1 MWYLS
6 SDIVPVLGIIITP
19 MPLKSISRR
28 SFAASIPA
36 LAVAQPPADLRFDDA
51 LVRRHDGY
59 VETLLAKQITAPQD
73 PARGS
78 FADDFGIVFA
88 GTPAGIIDATVAALL
103 CRQSRHFGSAALMD
117 RIRLAAG
124 CLERNQLKSGNFD
137 LPITNFNSPPDTAFI
152 THSLG
157 SAALLARRGGLKE
170 VSALIEP
177 VLRRM
182 AGALAVGGVHTP
194 NHRWVVCE
202 ALAQMHELFGDPAYV
217 RRIDQWL
224 AETIDIDADG
234 QFNERSTTI
243 YNAVTDRA
251 LTVLADKLK
260 RPELLDPVRRNLE
273 SMLYLL
279 HADGEVVTEIS
290 IRQDAFERGDMR
302 RYWFPL
308 HYLAVTDG
316 NRRLANL
323 ARAYAGHASL
333 SMSMIY
339 PQLRQPLPESAA
351 LPADYVRE
359 MREVRA
365 ARIRR
370 GPRSATVLWNG
381 VNRFF
386 AFRKGGCVVEGVRF
400 ASAFFGKGQ
409 FVPSAM
415 RKTAGGYQLTQVLDG
430 PYYQPIEPTRPIPS
444 QQYNPTRPLRR
455 RTEVCRLT
463 QSATI
468 RETASGFEI
477 DISIDGTDKVPVA
490 IEILFRQETRLDG
503 VTPATAANSF
513 LLPEGNVTASSGS
526 DSIRVGPGL
535 GHHRWTQIRGAAPKL
550 PGPSV
555 YLCGFTPL
563 KHTLKIDCV

>member
-1 MWYLS
+1 
-6 SDIVPVLGIIITP
+6 
-19 MPLKSISRR
+19 MPSTSISRR

-59 VETLLAKQITAPQD
+59 VDTLLAKQITSPQD
-73 PARGS
+73 PDRGA

-88 GTPAGIIDATVAALL
+88 GTPAGIIDATVAAVL

-124 CLERNQLKSGNFD
+124 CLERSQLKSGNFD

-177 VLRRM
+177 ILRRM
-182 AGALAVGGVHTP
+182 ASAMAVGGVHTP

-202 ALAQMHELFGDPAYV
+202 ALAQMYELFGDPAYL

-273 SMLYLL
+273 SMMYLL

-308 HYLAVTDG
+308 HYLAVTD
-316 NRRLANL
+316 NNPRLANL
-323 ARAYAGHASL
+323 ARAYAGHSSL
-333 SMSMIY
+333 SLSMIY
-339 PQLRQPLPESAA
+339 PQLRQPMPTPAPLPD
-351 LPADYVRE
+351 DYVRE
-359 MREVRA
+359 MRAIHA

-386 AFRKGGCVVEGVRF
+386 AFRKGNCVIEGVRF
-400 ASAFFGKGQ
+400 ASAFFGKAQ
-409 FVPSAM
+409 FVPSTM
-415 RKTAGGYQLTQVLDG
+415 RKTAAGYQLTQVLDG
-430 PYYQPIEPTRPIPS
+430 PYFQPIEPSRPIAV
-444 QQYNPTRPLRR
+444 QEYGPTRPLRR
-455 RTEVCRLT
+455 RTEVCRLN
-463 QSATI
+463 QSATV
-468 RETASGFEI
+468 RETPSGFEI
-477 DISIDGTDKVPVA
+477 DISIEGTDKVPVA
-490 IEILFRQETRLDG
+490 IEVLFRQGTRLDG
-503 VTPATAANSF
+503 VTPAMVADSF
-513 LLPEGNVTASSGS
+513 LLSEGHATATSGP

-535 GHHRWTQIRGAAPKL
+535 GLHRWTQIRGAAPKL

-563 KHTLKIDCV
+563 RHTLKIECP

>member
-1 MWYLS
+1 
-6 SDIVPVLGIIITP
+6 

-36 LAVAQPPADLRFDDA
+36 VAAAQPSQELRFDGE

-59 VETLLAKQITAPQD
+59 VDNLIAKQITAPRD

-88 GTPAGIIDATVAALL
+88 GTPAGIIDASVAAIL
-103 CRQSRHFGSAALMD
+103 CRQSRHYGSAALME
-117 RIRLAAG
+117 RVRLAAG
-124 CLERNQLKSGNFD
+124 WLERNQLKSGNFD
-137 LPITNFNSPPDTAFI
+137 LATTNFNSPPDTGFI
-152 THSLG
+152 THSLS
-157 SAALLARRGGLKE
+157 SAALHARRGGLKE

-182 AGALAVGGVHTP
+182 AAAMTVGGVHTP

-202 ALAQMHELFGDPAYV
+202 ALAQMYELFGEPAYL
-217 RRIDQWL
+217 RRIGQWL
-224 AETIDIDADG
+224 AETIDIDTDG
-234 QFNERSTTI
+234 QYNERSTAI
-243 YNAVTDRA
+243 YNAVTNIA
-251 LTVLADKLK
+251 LVVMADKLK
-260 RPELLDPVRRNLE
+260 RPELLEPVRRNLDA
-273 SMLYLL
+273 MLYLL

-302 RYWFPL
+302 RYWMPL
-308 HYLAVTDG
+308 YYLAVTD
-316 NRRLANL
+316 NNPRYANL

-333 SMSMIY
+333 SQTMTY
-339 PQLRQPLPESAA
+339 PQLRQPLPASAP
-351 LPADYVRE
+351 LPHDYVRE
-359 MREVRA
+359 LSEIRA

-381 VNRFF
+381 VNRFL
-386 AFRKGGCVVEGVRF
+386 AFRKGGCVIEGVRF

-415 RKTAGGYQLTQVLDG
+415 RKTAAGYQLSQELEG
-430 PYYQPIEPTRPIPS
+430 PYYQPLEPSRPVAVQEYGATRL
-444 QQYNPTRPLRR
+444 LRR
-455 RTEVCRLT
+455 RSEVCRLT
-463 QSATI
+463 QSATV
-468 RETASGFEI
+468 RETASGFDI
-477 DISIDGTDKVPVA
+477 DISIEGTDNVPVS
-490 IEILFRQETRLDG
+490 IEVLFRQGTQLDG
-503 VTPATAANSF
+503 VAPAAAADSF
-513 LLPEGNVTASSGS
+513 LLSEGHATATSGP

-535 GHHRWTQIRGAAPKL
+535 GLHRWTQIRGAAPKL

-563 KHTLKIDCV
+563 RHTLKIECP

>member
-1 MWYLS
+1 MTS
-6 SDIVPVLGIIITP
+6 TPIT
-19 MPLKSISRR
+19 RR
-28 SFAASIPA
+28 SFATAIPA
-36 LAVAQPPADLRFDDA
+36 IAAAQPPSDLSFDGE
-51 LVRRHDGY
+51 LIRRHDSY
-59 VETLLAKQITAPQD
+59 VDTLVARQITSPSD
-73 PARGS
+73 PDRGS

-88 GTPAGIIDATVAALL
+88 GTPAGIIDASVAAML
-103 CRQSRHFGSAALMD
+103 CRQSRHHGSAALME
-117 RIRLAAG
+117 RVRLAAG
-124 CLERNQLKSGNFD
+124 WLESNQLKSGNFD

-170 VSALIEP
+170 VSVLIEP
-177 VLRRM
+177 ILRRM
-182 AGALAVGGVHTP
+182 AAAMAAGGVHTP

-202 ALAQMHELFGDPAYV
+202 ALSQMHELFGEPAFL

-251 LTVLADKLK
+251 LVVLADKLK

-273 SMLYLL
+273 SMLYLQ

-308 HYLAVTDG
+308 HYLAVTD
-316 NRRLANL
+316 NNPRLANL

-333 SMSMIY
+333 SLSMIY
-339 PQLRQPLPESAA
+339 PQLRQPLPAA
-351 LPADYVRE
+351 QPLPDDYIRE

-386 AFRKGGCVVEGVRF
+386 AFRKGACVIEGVRF

-415 RKTAGGYQLTQVLDG
+415 RKTEAGYQLTQHLDG
-430 PYYQPIEPTRPIPS
+430 PYFQPIEPPRPIAA
-444 QQYNPTRPLRR
+444 QQYTPTRPLRR
-455 RTEVCRLT
+455 RSDVCRLT
-463 QSATI
+463 QSATV
-468 RETASGFEI
+468 RETESGFEI
-477 DISIDGTDKVPVA
+477 DITIEGTDKVPVS
-490 IEILFRQETRLDG
+490 IEVLFRQGTRLEG
-503 VTPATAANSF
+503 VTAASAADSF
-513 LLPEGNVTASSGS
+513 LLASGDATATSGS
-526 DSIRVGPGL
+526 DSIRIGPGL
-535 GHHRWTQIRGAAPKL
+535 GLHRWTQIRGAAPKL

-563 KHTLKIDCV
+563 KHTLKIEC